1 MSRKIHH
8 MKITFCLYRAG
19 LALHLSYI
27 RHFVKQF
34 RKAS

>member
-1 MSRKIHH
+1 MDRKIHL
-8 MKITFCLYRAG
+8 MKITFCLYNAS